1 MEKFT
6 DILKLIFK
14 AAALAMGVGVVV
26 LMIMDAV
33 PAENAILLLGGGLAS
48 AGIERLIKPAL
59 SENK

>member
-6 DILKLIFK
+6 DIIKLIFK
-14 AAALAMGVGVVV
+14 AVALAMGVGVVV

-33 PAENAILLLGGGLAS
+33 PAENAILLLGVGLAS
-48 AGIERLIKPAL
+48 VGIERLIKPAS